1 MDQYEILKHYFG
13 YDRFR
18 PGQERLIGAI
28 LSGRDVLGIMP
39 TGGGKSLCYQ
49 VPALMLPGITLV
61 VSPLISLMKDQ
72 VTALRKAGVDAAYLN
87 STLSP
92 DQIRLVYRRAY
103 QGAYKLL
110 YIAPERLSGEGF
122 AALTQEMPVSLVAVD
137 EAHCISQWGQD
148 FRPSYL
154 KISEFLHTLPRR
166 PVVAAFTATATAQ
179 VRDDIAQRLE
189 LENPLCE
196 VTGFDRPNLFL
207 DVRSPQRK
215 LPALLE
221 LVQERRGKSGII
233 YCATRSGV
241 EKVCAAL
248 CQRGIPATRYHAGLD
263 EEERQANQ
271 DDFQFDRRPVMVA
284 TNAFGMG
291 IDKSN
296 VSYVIHYNMPKS
308 LEAYYQEAGRAG
320 RDGEPADCIL
330 LYSAGDITTAKFL
343 LENSGNVELDEEE
356 QEQVRRQDQA
366 RLQAMIGYCRTSGCL
381 RGRLL
386 DYFGQAHGPACGN
399 CGNCRGEYQLQDIT
413 VPAQMIL
420 SCVHRVKSRLGYY
433 VGKTLLVQVL
443 RGSRTQRVAGLGLDQ
458 LSTYG
463 LMSRLPAEQVR
474 TLMDF
479 LEAEGS
485 CAPIRS
491 TPRWNPPRPPP
502 RFCFRGRNSPCRCGR
517 TGPGRRGGRDA
528 KKQPPPPPPRRRR
541 TCSPP
546 SGPSGPGWR
555 RRRTSRPMWCSPTP
569 LWRTWRRRPPVRWT
583 NFWT

>member
-13 YDRFR
+13 YDHFR

-103 QGAYKLL
+103 QGTYKLL

-248 CQRGIPATRYHAGLD
+248 CQRGIPATRYHL
-263 EEERQANQ
+263 
-271 DDFQFDRRPVMVA
+271 
-284 TNAFGMG
+284 
-291 IDKSN
+291 SL
-296 VSYVIHYNMPKS
+296 IH
-308 LEAYYQEAGRAG
+308 
-320 RDGEPADCIL
+320 I
-330 LYSAGDITTAKFL
+330 
-343 LENSGNVELDEEE
+343 
-356 QEQVRRQDQA
+356 
-366 RLQAMIGYCRTSGCL
+366 
-381 RGRLL
+381 
-386 DYFGQAHGPACGN
+386 
-399 CGNCRGEYQLQDIT
+399 
-413 VPAQMIL
+413 
-420 SCVHRVKSRLGYY
+420 
-433 VGKTLLVQVL
+433 
-443 RGSRTQRVAGLGLDQ
+443 
-458 LSTYG
+458 
-463 LMSRLPAEQVR
+463 
-474 TLMDF
+474 
-479 LEAEGS
+479 
-485 CAPIRS
+485 
-491 TPRWNPPRPPP
+491 
-502 RFCFRGRNSPCRCGR
+502 
-517 TGPGRRGGRDA
+517 
-528 KKQPPPPPPRRRR
+528 
-541 TCSPP
+541 
-546 SGPSGPGWR
+546 
-555 RRRTSRPMWCSPTP
+555 
-569 LWRTWRRRPPVRWT
+569 
-583 NFWT
+583 